1 MLCVATDVASSGAY
15 NIVEINEDGQGDTVL
30 PSFDLCSLQGGA
42 SPSKESTAFKI
53 SAPTNIRVRITNA
66 NFGNNSVGV
75 DAGSG
80 QTVACLDYRGP
91 SVDTMFTGAG
101 TILRREFGSTS
112 ITTS

>member
-1 MLCVATDVASSGAY
+1 MASNG
-15 NIVEINEDGQGDTVL
+15 NL
-30 PSFDLCSLQGGA
+30 PQ
-42 SPSKESTAFKI
+42 
-53 SAPTNIRVRITNA
+53 IRVRITNA